1 MLNLETVINKTAA
14 YPDLIGVN
22 SCFKDDNIGKIP
34 KDDTGKET
42 YRWSFIMVDGNRI
55 KLSKTLHYA
64 ALNALHFGH
73 LVVKKIC
80 NVAATFQEPNKR
92 ENIET
97 KSKKNSARFNTGKKL
112 LFQLP
117 QTKQK
122 RRELPKTPSEEI
134 QLDFTGNL
142 PYKNLASN

>member
-1 MLNLETVINKTAA
+1 MLQQHFRSRTSGKT
-14 YPDLIGVN
+14 
-22 SCFKDDNIGKIP
+22 SKQ
-34 KDDTGKET
+34 
-42 YRWSFIMVDGNRI
+42 NR
-55 KLSKTLHYA
+55 
-64 ALNALHFGH
+64 
-73 LVVKKIC
+73 
-80 NVAATFQEPNKR
+80 
-92 ENIET
+92 
-97 KSKKNSARFNTGKKL
+97 KKNSARFNTGKKL